1 MLKNCFNRVSLS
13 NARKAYQ
20 ELLLT
25 KLKRQEKR
33 KIILEL
39 AHSWE
44 RDNNAQKAI
53 ATAWT
58 AIPPDGKSTDANE
71 TQIIVNLLNL
81 VIRNAKELNSQPD
94 IEDATETLKTLSSN

>member
-1 MLKNCFNRVSLS
+1 KNCFNRVSLS

-71 TQIIVNLLNL
+71 TQIIVNL
-81 VIRNAKELNSQPD
+81 VIRNAKKLNSQPD
-94 IEDATETLKTLSSN
+94 IENATEILKTLSSN